1 MAVNVEFGACPF
13 ERIVTFKKTYDEPF
27 EDTSQVKQKREEIVS
42 GRLYFGQH
50 GSDVKHMPFILAEH
64 DTSVE
69 DILSTLVDEW
79 RAPLPKIL
87 LFVIA
92 PSKECLSENHRK
104 IQSLLVKGL
113 MTALNTTEMWLCTNG
128 VYSGFCK
135 DLSLALAN
143 ELSRRQ
149 ILLESMHKM
158 SVSSFPETAVIGISP
173 LDSLSFTDKLEPTD
187 SVSNTG
193 TFNTAIGKHT
203 ISKYFNYFV
212 FVKDHNKRYK
222 GVQNFVLRFANC
234 LREKLRFERKGEM
247 DSDLCSIR
255 TYETP
260 IITLLFQ
267 GEASDIHLVLG
278 LIKNRLPV
286 VVVEGSGGL
295 ADILAFAYHHI
306 TCRPDNS
313 NIAEFTEVVL
323 KPLLCQ
329 KINQFYPN
337 MSKFNLSERNF
348 CEKIF
353 DCFRHF
359 KQQEQVFLTILTLR
373 DLEDEFMP
381 LTSHLLRS
389 LFKSVET
396 EKIKDSFQIKNDLFL
411 AMDWNSPN
419 VASTNIFAKDPTS
432 KFHIDNETF
441 FRALTKPQRE
451 QFVSIFLSRGFV
463 LHRFLDSKTLL
474 QLFQDSLSREFFRN
488 VVWESVLGYGTTT
501 ELSRHFID
509 NKLVLLLEDLTGIPS
524 LINTYEMDWYSR
536 RIYDD
541 RTPEQAERKAVA
553 VLTLWGLLSYRVN
566 LVKNLWK
573 FSEQPVH
580 LALISSMILRN
591 LSPYVSD
598 LSLKNEMEKQS
609 EEFSVIATDV
619 ITQCYDA
626 LPPRAL
632 DLLCERNPI
641 WCYKPLIEIAA
652 FAKDGRFIANSCCQ
666 KYLDNMF
673 MGNIK
678 VRDLPYGD
686 VTIPLWMKIV
696 LTNFLIFPMYLWID
710 FDTDN
715 GQQSKVLPFKNQSI
729 SSVNKGSTSKKS
741 VSSYKIK
748 SKQLSFRQKLYFLY
762 TAPISKFWISQ
773 VFYLI
778 FLFFFSLAV
787 IWPACGSL
795 YLDFI
800 TCLWTSVIIMD
811 SIYQVIILGKK
822 YSSMSLVYKSV
833 EIAFMSIFLFCYVLS
848 RIVWFPS
855 FMSPYSVKVM
865 LCIAL
870 LYFYYRVIF
879 IAYPISPAL
888 GPMLRRI
895 KRMALVDFT
904 GFMRVTA
911 LIVISN
917 GIVIHA
923 TIYPDYPLNGELV
936 RRTFFDAM
944 IAFFLTPADHFGE
957 PDPRCIL
964 LPRNPNKNGF
974 LGIPENFCKVGRY
987 YLPEC
992 PNPGFWPYIFGLQ
1005 YFLFLKLVL
1014 LTILMALFSNTEMK
1028 MGALGT
1034 YIWKY
1039 QRYELVVTF
1048 ANRLAFPS
1056 PFSPISYCIMLFE
1069 YVRNFFRPKKFQK
1082 DDELLLDEN
1091 DYVYWKGLASE
1102 YDMKI
1107 SEGSDQDDKTK
1118 DHMVQIFSLTDA
1130 LRRQKESITDLE
1142 SMLLKLQ
1149 IQAKNAHKYLTSN
1162 MMQISLK
1169 ERLLAKNVPQ
1179 IFSRISP
1186 YPFTNISRF
1195 PVSDN
1200 HVTWDRSWKSYD
1212 PIAYN
1217 MPKDDFSPELR
1228 SFVDIDIQMKR
1239 EIEGEDF
1246 RMPVFKWNKTSLSPA
1261 GMSLDRKSWIVGKF
1275 GKPFEYELDAEGLP
1289 VNPFGR
1295 TGLRGR
1301 GALPRWGPNHYAF
1314 VVITRWHEMEMA
1326 SHRSYLDVV
1335 LYLPNSDVTLPG
1347 GYKQK
1352 NHQLPNLKFLDLL
1365 ALEDL

>member
-1 MAVNVEFGACPF
+1 
-13 ERIVTFKKTYDEPF
+13 
-27 EDTSQVKQKREEIVS
+27 
-42 GRLYFGQH
+42 
-50 GSDVKHMPFILAEH
+50 
-64 DTSVE
+64 
-69 DILSTLVDEW
+69 
-79 RAPLPKIL
+79 
-87 LFVIA
+87 
-92 PSKECLSENHRK
+92 
-104 IQSLLVKGL
+104 
-113 MTALNTTEMWLCTNG
+113 
-128 VYSGFCK
+128 
-135 DLSLALAN
+135 
-143 ELSRRQ
+143 
-149 ILLESMHKM
+149 
-158 SVSSFPETAVIGISP
+158 
-173 LDSLSFTDKLEPTD
+173 
-187 SVSNTG
+187 
-193 TFNTAIGKHT
+193 
-203 ISKYFNYFV
+203 
-212 FVKDHNKRYK
+212 
-222 GVQNFVLRFANC
+222 
-234 LREKLRFERKGEM
+234 
-247 DSDLCSIR
+247 
-255 TYETP
+255 
-260 IITLLFQ
+260 
-267 GEASDIHLVLG
+267 
-278 LIKNRLPV
+278 
-286 VVVEGSGGL
+286 
-295 ADILAFAYHHI
+295 
-306 TCRPDNS
+306 
-313 NIAEFTEVVL
+313 
-323 KPLLCQ
+323 
-329 KINQFYPN
+329 
-337 MSKFNLSERNF
+337 MSKFNLSEKGF

-373 DLEDEFMP
+373 DLEDELMP

-419 VASTNIFAKDPTS
+419 VASRNIFAQDPTS

-451 QFVSIFLSRGFV
+451 QFVSIFLSRGFE
-463 LHRFLDSKTLL
+463 LHKFLDSKTLL
-474 QLFQDSLSREFFRN
+474 QLFQDSLSREFFRS
-488 VVWESVLGYGTTT
+488 VIWESVLGYGPTT

-509 NKLVLLLEDLTGIPS
+509 NKLILLLEDLTGIPS
-524 LINTYEMDWYSR
+524 LINTYELDWFSR
-536 RIYDD
+536 LIYDN

-553 VLTLWGLLSYRVN
+553 VLTLWGILSYRVN
-566 LVKNLWK
+566 LVKNLWT

-591 LSPYVSD
+591 LAPYVSD

-619 ITQCYDA
+619 ITKCYDT
-626 LPPRAL
+626 LPARAL

-641 WCYKPLIEIAA
+641 WCYKPLIELAA
-652 FAKDGRFIANSCCQ
+652 FAKDRRFIANSCCQ

-686 VTIPLWMKIV
+686 VTIPLWLKII

-710 FDTDN
+710 FGVDN
-715 GQQSKVLPFKNQSI
+715 GQQLKVHATRNLS
-729 SSVNKGSTSKKS
+729 SSVNKGSGSKKN

-748 SKQLSFRQKLYFLY
+748 PKH
-762 TAPISKFWISQ
+762 
-773 VFYLI
+773 
-778 FLFFFSLAV
+778 LAV

-795 YLDFI
+795 YLDFL
-800 TCLWTSVIIMD
+800 TFFWTSVIIMD
-811 SIYQVIILGKK
+811 SIYQVITLGRK
-822 YSSMSLVYKSV
+822 YSSMSLVYKSA
-833 EIAFMSIFLFCYVLS
+833 EIVFMSIFLFCYVLS
-848 RIVWFPS
+848 RIVWYPS
-855 FMSPYSVKVM
+855 FISPYNAKVM

-944 IAFFLTPADHFGE
+944 IAFFLTPADHFGV
-957 PDPRCIL
+957 PDPKCIR

-974 LGIPENFCKVGRY
+974 LGIPENVCKVGRY

-1014 LTILMALFSNTEMK
+1014 LTILLALFSNTEMK

-1048 ANRLAFPS
+1048 ASRLAFPA

-1069 YVRNFFRPKKFQK
+1069 YLRDYFRPKKFQK
-1082 DDELLLDEN
+1082 DEELLLDEN
-1091 DYVYWKGLASE
+1091 DYVYWKSLASE
-1102 YDMKI
+1102 YDMKFD
-1107 SEGSDQDDKTK
+1107 EGNNQDDKSK
-1118 DHMVQIFSLTDA
+1118 DHMVQIFSLIDA
-1130 LRRQKESITDLE
+1130 LRQQRESITDLE

-1149 IQAKNAHKYLTSN
+1149 IQVKNAHKYLTSS
-1162 MMQISLK
+1162 MMQVSLK

-1217 MPKDDFSPELR
+1217 MPKEDFPSELR
-1228 SFVDIDIQMKR
+1228 TFVDIDIQMKR

-1246 RMPVFKWNKTSLSPA
+1246 QMPVFKWNKTSLSPA
-1261 GMSLDRKSWIVGKF
+1261 GMNLDRKSWIVGKF

-1289 VNPFGR
+1289 FNPFGR
-1295 TGLRGR
+1295 TGLRGK
-1301 GALPRWGPNHYAF
+1301 GALPKWGPNHYAF
-1314 VVITRWHEMEMA
+1314 VVITRWHETEMIT
-1326 SHRSYLDVV
+1326 HRNYLDVV

-1347 GYKQK
+1347 GYVSTENKYFTIQSLFHCDNSWNSEVDMITFFELLSK
-1352 NHQLPNLKFLDLL
+1352 EEKEAKTPEPEVAASSSSRRSLAILDNLRKSSLAKVKKLISRERDSVSRQFDKESDEEMDQQSFISDCIKRGYLDEATNTDQAWCEAEVWHFHYNGFNRVEDKFKATMLWLVLTDDILERVPPGQAALL
-1365 ALEDL
+1365 YSVAKKMKAVLEVT